1 MLGMENLK
9 RFEKSAEMLKALGNT
24 KRLEIVCNLQSGEK
38 NVGELEK
45 IMGISQSAL
54 SQHLAVLR
62 AADIVSTRR
71 IAQSVYYS
79 LTNPQC
85 IKILDLLKNIY
96 Y

>member
-1 MLGMENLK
+1 
-9 RFEKSAEMLKALGNT
+9 
-24 KRLEIVCNLQSGEK
+24 
-38 NVGELEK
+38 
-45 IMGISQSAL
+45 MGISQSAL

-79 LTNPQC
+79 LTNPKC

>member
-1 MLGMENLK
+1 MENFK
-9 RFEKSAEMLKALGNT
+9 RFEKSAEMLKALGNA

-79 LTNPQC
+79 LTNPKC